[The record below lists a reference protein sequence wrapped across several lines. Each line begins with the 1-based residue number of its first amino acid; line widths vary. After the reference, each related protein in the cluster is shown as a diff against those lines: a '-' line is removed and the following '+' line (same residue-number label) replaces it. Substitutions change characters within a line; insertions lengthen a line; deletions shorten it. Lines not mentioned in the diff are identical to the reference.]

1 MTRTAVLV
9 TAVIVILV
17 AASVAGCGD
26 QRVVSTDGTTAP
38 DGSTVKSC
46 QLLLNP
52 TQLQLDLTNRLSETF
67 LQISEKSHNAVRLFT
82 GCIDLDAS
90 CRSVD
95 VEIPLTT
102 QTGQVLTYPKYVFNW
117 NPGQTTSAFIAVSLE
132 DPSGTV
138 IAASN
143 KDWDIRDD
151 KGHRIYHY
159 PDKPLVHGRWRVTL
173 QDKRT
178 ATDPA
183 QVLIAVSAVC
193 SGIGCPAK

>member
-1 MTRTAVLV
+1 MTRTAMIV
-9 TAVIVILV
+9 TAAIVTLV

-26 QRVVSTDGTTAP
+26 QRAISTDGTTAP
-38 DGSTVKSC
+38 DGSTVTSC

-52 TQLQLDLTNRLSETF
+52 TQLQLDVTNRLTEAF

-82 GCIDLDAS
+82 GCIDLDTS

-102 QTGQVLTYPKYVFNW
+102 QTGRVLTYPKYVFNW
-117 NPGQTTSAFIAVSLE
+117 NSGQTKSAFIAVSLE

-143 KDWDIRDD
+143 KDWDI
-151 KGHRIYHY
+151 
-159 PDKPLVHGRWRVTL
+159 HGTMSNSPITTPTSRWSTAGGGRRC
-173 QDKRT
+173 RT
-178 ATDPA
+178 SA
-183 QVLIAVSAVC
+183 QPPIRC
-193 SGIGCPAK
+193 RC